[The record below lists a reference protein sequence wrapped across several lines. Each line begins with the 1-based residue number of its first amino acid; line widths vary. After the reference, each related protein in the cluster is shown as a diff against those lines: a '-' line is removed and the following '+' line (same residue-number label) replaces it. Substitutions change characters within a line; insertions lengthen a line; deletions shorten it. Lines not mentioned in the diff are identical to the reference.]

1 MGGGVK
7 EAKFNINIEH
17 VDVEL
22 LHVMLR
28 VERVV
33 RCFDLEFLGDWNG
46 RTGVAHVSHANQCH
60 CRPSK
65 LFSYLWN

>member
-1 MGGGVK
+1 MGGVK
-7 EAKFNINIEH
+7 PEVKFNINIEH

-33 RCFDLEFLGDWNG
+33 RCFNLEFLGDWNG
-46 RTGVAHVSHANQCH
+46 HTGAACVSHTNQCH